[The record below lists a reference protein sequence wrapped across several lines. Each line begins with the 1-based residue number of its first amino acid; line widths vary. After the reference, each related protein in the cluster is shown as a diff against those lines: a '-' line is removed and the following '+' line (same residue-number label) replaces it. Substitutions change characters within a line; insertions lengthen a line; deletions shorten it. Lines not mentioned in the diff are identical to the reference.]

1 MNTPSDNNPNTI
13 PLGTHLKKG
22 ELFSLRCE
30 NFENESVSAF
40 NRHDHLELILVEEGT
55 LGCFVDGSFFTAVAG
70 ELVIIN
76 PLQTHRL
83 IRGITDEPLLAWI
96 LTFNEALLPAAN
108 KVWTYTFEQ
117 LIKDVAVI
125 ELFRSIIRE
134 KKQALAWNNL
144 YIQNLI
150 QLILLQ
156 LLRKHTKTSS
166 QENGTPPL
174 LQAVMSY
181 IHEHYS
187 QPLTLETIGS
197 TVGIS
202 RWYLSKFFKK
212 ETGISIVEYINQY
225 RCSNALAL
233 LLKSEHPISKI
244 SEMCGFSSLEYF
256 SRVYTKQYGHAPSF
270 ERELQQNNDVSLG
283 LFASS
288 LAASAEPAIPPKSKK
303 RSPLKKS
310 QKKPPSST

>member
-1 MNTPSDNNPNTI
+1 MTTPSNNPNNI

-30 NFENESVSAF
+30 NFENEHASAF
-40 NRHDHLELILVEEGT
+40 NRHDHLELILVEQGT

-76 PLQTHRL
+76 PLQTHQL
-83 IRGITDEPLLAWI
+83 VRGVTNEPLTAWI
-96 LTFNEALLPAAN
+96 LTFNEALLPSGN
-108 KVWTYTFEQ
+108 KVWTYTFEE
-117 LIKDVAVI
+117 LIKDAKVI
-125 ELFRSIIRE
+125 DLFRSVIRE
-134 KKQALAWNNL
+134 KKQALAWSNL

-156 LLRKHTKTSS
+156 LLRKHTKTSTEEDS
-166 QENGTPPL
+166 APPL
-174 LQAVMSY
+174 LQSITSY
-181 IHEHYS
+181 IREHYS
-187 QPLTLETIGS
+187 QPLTLETIGNK
-197 TVGIS
+197 VGIS

-270 ERELQQNNDVSLG
+270 ERELQQGGDVSLG

-288 LAASAEPAIPPKSKK
+288 LAASAEPVPPKPKK
-303 RSPLKKS
+303 RSSAKTK
-310 QKKPPSST
+310 Q

>member
-1 MNTPSDNNPNTI
+1 MNTSSNNQNNI

-30 NFENESVSAF
+30 NFENEHASAF
-40 NRHDHLELILVEEGT
+40 NRHDHLELILVEQGT
-55 LGCFVDGSFFTAVAG
+55 LGCFVDSSFFTAVSG
-70 ELVIIN
+70 ELVVIN

-83 IRGITDEPLLAWI
+83 VRGVTDEPLVAWI
-96 LTFNEALLPAAN
+96 LTFNEALLPAGN
-108 KVWTYTFEQ
+108 KVWTYTFES
-117 LIKDVAVI
+117 LIKDSKI
-125 ELFRSIIRE
+125 IDLFRSVIRE
-134 KKQALAWNNL
+134 KKQALAWSNL

-156 LLRKHTKTSS
+156 LLRNHTKTSS
-166 QENGTPPL
+166 EEDGMPPL
-174 LQAVMSY
+174 LQAITSY

-187 QPLTLETIGS
+187 QPLTLEIIGNK
-197 TVGIS
+197 VGIS

-270 ERELQQNNDVSLG
+270 ERELQQDGDVSLG

-288 LAASAEPAIPPKSKK
+288 LAASAEPVSPKPRKRSTSKEPPK
-303 RSPLKKS
+303 KS
-310 QKKPPSST
+310 PPSTG

>member
-1 MNTPSDNNPNTI
+1 MNTSSNTPRNV

-22 ELFSLRCE
+22 ELFSLRYE
-30 NFENESVSAF
+30 NFENEYASTF
-40 NRHDHLELILVEEGT
+40 NRHDHLELILVEQGT

-83 IRGITDEPLLAWI
+83 VRGITNEPLAAWI
-96 LTFNEALLPAAN
+96 LTFNEALLPSGN
-108 KVWTYTFEQ
+108 KIWTYTFEE
-117 LIKDVAVI
+117 LIKDAKI
-125 ELFRSIIRE
+125 IDLFHSIIRE
-134 KKQALAWNNL
+134 KKQALAWSNL

-166 QENGTPPL
+166 EKDNTPPL
-174 LQAVMSY
+174 LQAITSY

-187 QPLTLETIGS
+187 QPLTLETIGNK
-197 TVGIS
+197 VGIS
-202 RWYLSKFFKK
+202 RWYLSKFFKR

-270 ERELQQNNDVSLG
+270 ERELQHDADVSLG

-288 LAASAEPAIPPKSKK
+288 LAATAEPVPPKPRK
-303 RSPLKKS
+303 RSPVKKS
-310 QKKPPSST
+310 QNKPPSST

>member
-1 MNTPSDNNPNTI
+1 MKTPSNNPHTI

-22 ELFSLRCE
+22 ELFSLHCE
-30 NFENESVSAF
+30 NFENENASAF
-40 NRHDHLELILVEEGT
+40 NRHDHLELILVEQGT
-55 LGCFVDGSFFTAVAG
+55 LGCFVEGSFFTAVSD

-83 IRGITDEPLLAWI
+83 IRGVTDEPLVAWI
-96 LTFNEALLPAAN
+96 LTFNEALLPAGN
-108 KVWTYTFEQ
+108 KIWTYTFEG
-117 LIKDVAVI
+117 LIKDSMVI
-125 ELFRSIIRE
+125 ELFRSVIRE

-156 LLRKHTKTSS
+156 LLRKHMKTSS
-166 QENGTPPL
+166 EEDSTPPL
-174 LQAVMSY
+174 LQAITSY
-181 IHEHYS
+181 IHENYS
-187 QPLTLETIGS
+187 QPLTLETIGNK
-197 TVGIS
+197 VGIS

-270 ERELQQNNDVSLG
+270 EREIQQSDDVSLG

-288 LAASAEPAIPPKSKK
+288 LAATAEPAVPSK
-303 RSPLKKS
+303 PKKS
-310 QKKPPSST
+310 STKKGPKKTPST

>member
-1 MNTPSDNNPNTI
+1 MNTPSNNNSNTI
-13 PLGTHLKKG
+13 PLETHLKKG
-22 ELFSLRCE
+22 ELFSLHCE
-30 NFENESVSAF
+30 NFENERASAF
-40 NRHDHLELILVEEGT
+40 NRHDHLELILVEQGT
-55 LGCFVDGSFFTAVAG
+55 LGCFVDSSFFTAVAG

-83 IRGITDEPLLAWI
+83 VRGVTDEPLSAWM
-96 LTFNEALLPAAN
+96 LSFNEALLPLEN
-108 KVWTYTFEQ
+108 KIWTYTFEG
-117 LIKDVAVI
+117 LIKDAMI
-125 ELFRSIIRE
+125 IDLFRSIIRE
-134 KKQALAWNNL
+134 KKQALAWSNL

-166 QENGTPPL
+166 KEDSTPPL
-174 LQAVMSY
+174 LQAITSY

-187 QPLTLETIGS
+187 QPLTLETIGNK
-197 TVGIS
+197 VGIS

-225 RCSNALAL
+225 RCSNALAF

-270 ERELQQNNDVSLG
+270 ERELQQGGDVSLG

-288 LAASAEPAIPPKSKK
+288 LAATAEPVAPKPKKRPSSKK
-303 RSPLKKS
+303 SE
-310 QKKPPSST
+310 KKPPSSS

>member
-1 MNTPSDNNPNTI
+1 MNTSTNDTHNI

-30 NFENESVSAF
+30 NFENENASAF
-40 NRHDHLELILVEEGT
+40 NRHDHLELILVEQGT
-55 LGCFVDGSFFTAVAG
+55 LGCFVEGSFFTAVAG
-70 ELVIIN
+70 ELVVVN
-76 PLQTHRL
+76 PLQTHRFMQ
-83 IRGITDEPLLAWI
+83 GVTNEPLVAWM
-96 LTFNEALLPAAN
+96 LTFNEALLPAGN
-108 KVWTYTFEQ
+108 KVWTYTFEG
-117 LIKDVAVI
+117 LIKDAKII
-125 ELFRSIIRE
+125 ELFRSVIRE

-166 QENGTPPL
+166 EEDGTPPL
-174 LQAVMSY
+174 LQSITSY

-187 QPLTLETIGS
+187 QPLTLETIGNQ
-197 TVGIS
+197 VGIS

-212 ETGISIVEYINQY
+212 ETGISIVEYINRY

-270 ERELQQNNDVSLG
+270 ERELQQNGDVSLG

-288 LAASAEPAIPPKSKK
+288 LAASAESVPSKPK
-303 RSPLKKS
+303 RSPAKKS

>member
-1 MNTPSDNNPNTI
+1 MNASANNMQNI

-30 NFENESVSAF
+30 TFENENASAF
-40 NRHDHLELILVEEGT
+40 NRHDHLELILVEQGT
-55 LGCFVDGSFFTAVAG
+55 LGCFVEGSFFTAVAG
-70 ELVIIN
+70 ELVVIN

-83 IRGITDEPLLAWI
+83 MHGVTNEPLVAWM
-96 LTFNEALLPAAN
+96 LTFNEALLPAGN
-108 KVWTYTFEQ
+108 KVWTYTFEG
-117 LIKDVAVI
+117 LIKDAKII
-125 ELFRSIIRE
+125 ELFRSVIRE

-166 QENGTPPL
+166 KEDGTPPL
-174 LQAVMSY
+174 LQAITSY

-187 QPLTLETIGS
+187 QPLTLETIGNQ
-197 TVGIS
+197 VGIS

-212 ETGISIVEYINQY
+212 ETGISIVEYINRY

-256 SRVYTKQYGHAPSF
+256 SRVYTKQYGHTPSF
-270 ERELQQNNDVSLG
+270 ERELQQNGDVSLG

-288 LAASAEPAIPPKSKK
+288 LAASTESVPTKSK
-303 RSPLKKS
+303 RSPAKKS